1 MRLVKLTWKTNWA
14 CYLLKD
20 GYFLLLSEYFIAI
33 YPFSLSLSSSV
44 WYGNLYFS
52 RESSILSERSR
63 ELAEDPHDFQWNKKC
78 SWAWKSLVLLLQ
90 GTDFFSFSPSHFS
103 SVCFFFFWC
112 PKVARLCSAFFFSPS
127 HNSCCRNPPFSSLEL
142 QFTLLVPLSVIIQS
156 PYSRNPFT
164 FWTTFVIPFFVF
176 SSTWQQCLSN
186 FEVYKITWG
195 SCQDGDSASEEL
207 GWTQD
212 SAFRSIPSAA
222 LGPWTT
228 F

>member
-14 CYLLKD
+14 CFLLKD

-103 SVCFFFFWC
+103 SVFFFFFWC
-112 PKVARLCSAFFFSPS
+112 PKVARLCSAFFFPPATTHAAEILPSALWNCNLLFLFLSQSSSSLLIPEIPS
-127 HNSCCRNPPFSSLEL
+127 HFGP
-142 QFTLLVPLSVIIQS
+142 LL
-156 PYSRNPFT
+156 
-164 FWTTFVIPFFVF
+164 
-176 SSTWQQCLSN
+176 
-186 FEVYKITWG
+186 
-195 SCQDGDSASEEL
+195 
-207 GWTQD
+207 
-212 SAFRSIPSAA
+212 
-222 LGPWTT
+222 
-228 F
+228 